1 MSQLRLRQIALAFFV
16 GGLTLA
22 HSPTKARPSLSSPT
36 HSRKLVNDE
45 SLSVQPSSQAG
56 ASSLTNP
63 SSGSTENASTAA
75 TGTSSSATDTTG
87 TQTPSG
93 LVGQVLPVTAV
104 TAATQFIPLPQ
115 PSNSQN
121 NMLQQLM
128 QGLSGMGGNGAS
140 NRSSGSGYGSG
151 SPSSSS
157 SSPSSGSN
165 FSPGGSSG
173 GGGSRSDEVGSAAP
187 LPADVQIS
195 GRNCSA
201 TATTWQPPTAGSFR
215 TTSCFGYRRST
226 GSHHDGVDM
235 VLEDR
240 TIRPVAP
247 GKIIEAKWRG
257 AYGCQ
262 IIIEHETCPS
272 AIGGTKCYSQ
282 YAHLK
287 CESGFGPSCRC
298 PASGNVGQK
307 VNPCSKLGQMG
318 QTGGNSTGEHLHL
331 EVRTSSHSNAKD
343 PVRDFK
349 EWQAHTNYNYKQS
362 NCGTVGK
369 GGAPMRQQQFSHGG
383 GSREGKK

>member
-1 MSQLRLRQIALAFFV
+1 MSRLRLRQIVFV
-16 GGLTLA
+16 FSIGGLILV
-22 HSPTKARPSLSSPT
+22 HSSAKARPSSPSPT
-36 HSRKLVNDE
+36 HSRKLLNDE

-56 ASSLTNP
+56 ATSLTNP
-63 SSGSTENASTAA
+63 TSGSTESASTAA
-75 TGTSSSATDTTG
+75 TGTGNSVTATTG

-93 LVGQVLPVTAV
+93 LVGQVLPVTAA

-115 PSNSQN
+115 QSNSQN

-128 QGLSGMGGNGAS
+128 QGLGGMGGNGAG
-140 NRSSGSGYGSG
+140 NRSSSSGSG
-151 SPSSSS
+151 SPYSSSS
-157 SSPSSGSN
+157 NPSSGSG

-187 LPADVQIS
+187 LPADVQVS

-226 GSHHDGVDM
+226 GTHHDGVDM

-247 GKIIEAKWRG
+247 GKIIEAQWRG

-262 IIIEHETCPS
+262 IVIEHETCPS

-287 CESGFGPSCRC
+287 CESGYGPSCRC

-307 VNPCSKLGQMG
+307 VSPCSKLGQMG
-318 QTGGNSTGEHLHL
+318 QTGGNSTGEHLHF
-331 EVRTSSHSNAKD
+331 EVRTSSHGNQKD
-343 PVRDFK
+343 PVRDFR

-369 GGAPMRQQQFSHGG
+369 GGAPKRQQQFSHGG
-383 GSREGKK
+383 GSSKGTR